1 MNSSGEPAFISLAGA
16 NKHLTLADI
25 KAAENVINSCPV
37 MVCDKGI
44 PLNIA
49 AAALQYGKQLGSRT
63 LFNPSPKLEFLPRDV
78 YTYSDVLVLNREE
91 GESLTE
97 ITANDIQG
105 AKQVIYKLHQWG
117 TPLIVLTLGSE
128 GAISSEVT
136 SQCRGGKF
144 IQLDLC

>member
-16 NKHLTLADI
+16 NKHLILADI
-25 KAAENVINSCPV
+25 KAAENVINSSPV

-49 AAALQYGKQLGSRT
+49 AAALQYGKQLGSKT
-63 LFNPSPKLEFLPRDV
+63 LFNPSPKLEFLPQDV

-97 ITANDIQG
+97 TTANDIQG

-117 TPLIVLTLGSE
+117 TPQVVLTLGSE
-128 GAISSEVT
+128 GAISSELT
-136 SQCRGGKF
+136 SQCRGGEF
-144 IQLDLC
+144 ILN